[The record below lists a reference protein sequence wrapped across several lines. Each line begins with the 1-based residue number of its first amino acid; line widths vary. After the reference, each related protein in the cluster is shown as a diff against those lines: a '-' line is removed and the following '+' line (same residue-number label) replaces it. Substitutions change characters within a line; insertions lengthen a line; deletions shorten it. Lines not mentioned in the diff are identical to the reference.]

1 MKVEIIYSVV
11 FFAGLIAT
19 LSLLLAPAAAL
30 PVGGSRPKR
39 ARPIAGIALVGG
51 GAGGLFARLVLEVS
65 PRASLVVAAGWCV
78 LLGLLAR
85 WGLATIERADE
96 RETFERAKLVGMTA
110 VVSAGIQA
118 GKVGQVTVQYAGM
131 TRSLDASSDEDIERG
146 AQVVVDDVDDGQLLV
161 SRTMAREVPD
171 EEEFAE

>member
-30 PVGGSRPKR
+30 SPGGARPKR
-39 ARPIAGIALVGG
+39 GGQVAGIALAGG
-51 GAGGLFARLVLEVS
+51 GAGGLFAVLVLEVS
-65 PRASLVVAAGWCV
+65 PWSSLIASAGWFA

-85 WGLATIERADE
+85 WGLVTIERADE

-118 GKVGQVTVQYAGM
+118 GRVGHVTVQYAGM
-131 TRSLDASSDEDIERG
+131 TRSLDASSDEDIERE
-146 AQVVVDDVDDGQLLV
+146 AEVVIDDVVGGELRV
-161 SRTMAREVPD
+161 SRKIAKAG
-171 EEEFAE
+171 EEISE